1 MGALCKW
8 HAIISR
14 CHVDGCA
21 RPPQASLQTLHC
33 DGHAQPCLVV
43 GCRRKRKRFVLCRKH
58 AEEEPY
64 AGEKT
69 KKIRGSDLDAART
82 LIALAVSES

>member
-1 MGALCKW
+1 
-8 HAIISR
+8 
-14 CHVDGCA
+14 
-21 RPPQASLQTLHC
+21 
-33 DGHAQPCLVV
+33 
-43 GCRRKRKRFVLCRKH
+43 VLCRKH